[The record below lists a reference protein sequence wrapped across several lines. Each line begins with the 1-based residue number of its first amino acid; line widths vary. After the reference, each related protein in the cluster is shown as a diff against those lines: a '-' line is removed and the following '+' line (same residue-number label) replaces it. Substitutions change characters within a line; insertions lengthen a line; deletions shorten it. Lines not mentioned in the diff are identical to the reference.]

1 MVHPEMCLE
10 PETEQMGIRCTVCE
24 KRLTFGKA
32 LVVDERYYCW
42 EHYLQVT
49 GITPA
54 TEGRENDPRMLE

>member
-32 LVVDERYYCW
+32 LVIDERYYCW

-54 TEGRENDPRMLE
+54 TE